1 MMATILQIKRNVGN
15 TVVAEP
21 TLLAGELAF
30 AKGGFTSTGPDN
42 ALIVGDGTAFQVLVG
57 AKRQLELSGNQ
68 TIASGTKTWAA
79 GSRLAIEVADL
90 NVKGGAAG
98 DVIVTDGAGNLTW
111 GAAAANVSADGT
123 TIVADAN
130 GVLSVSVAGI
140 ADGVTVKDVSGK
152 LTVNKAVT
160 ANIEAGVADAFIDT
174 AVLKT
179 GVLGAGLSTLVTGAK
194 TVVPAINEL
203 HSQILSMTG
212 NIQYAGTLD
221 AATGDI
227 TPATSVP
234 NVPANIADVDPT
246 LTKHYFWIVTNPGSE
261 VGTGNTVA
269 AQKQDWVASDGTKLT
284 TLNYGLAS
292 VAAAN
297 VAYTPGSNVYA
308 VSDNVQAAIDELDVA
323 LRGPIDGGVF

>member
-1 MMATILQIKRNVGN
+1 LSTIIQIKRNVGN

-21 TLLAGELAF
+21 TLLSGELAF

-79 GSRLAIEVADL
+79 GAKLAIEVADL

-130 GVLSVSVAGI
+130 GVLSVNVAGI
-140 ADGVTVKDVSGK
+140 ADGITIKDVSGK

-179 GVLGAGLSTLVTGAK
+179 DVLGAGLSTLVTGAK

-227 TPATSVP
+227 TPATNVP

-269 AQKQDWVASDGTKLT
+269 AQKQDWVASDGTKMT

-308 VSDNVQAAIDELDVA
+308 VSNNVQAAIDELDVA

>member
-1 MMATILQIKRNVGN
+1 MSTIIQIKRNVGN

-21 TLLAGELAF
+21 TLLSGELAF

-79 GSRLAIEVADL
+79 GAKLAIEVADL

-130 GVLSVSVAGI
+130 GVLSVNVAGI
-140 ADGVTVKDVSGK
+140 ADGITIKDVSGK

-179 GVLGAGLSTLVTGAK
+179 DVLGAGLSTLVTGAK

-227 TPATSVP
+227 TPATNVP

-308 VSDNVQAAIDELDVA
+308 VSNNVQAAIDELDVA

>member
-1 MMATILQIKRNVGN
+1 LSTIIQIKRNVGN

-21 TLLAGELAF
+21 TLLSGELAF

-79 GSRLAIEVADL
+79 GAKLAIEVADL

-130 GVLSVSVAGI
+130 GVLSVNVAGI
-140 ADGVTVKDVSGK
+140 ADGITIKDVSGK

-179 GVLGAGLSTLVTGAK
+179 DVLGAGLSTLVTGAK

-227 TPATSVP
+227 TPATNVP

-308 VSDNVQAAIDELDVA
+308 VSNNVQAAIDELDVA

>member
-1 MMATILQIKRNVGN
+1 
-15 TVVAEP
+15 
-21 TLLAGELAF
+21 LAF
-30 AKGGFTSTGPDN
+30 ATGGFTSTGPDN

-79 GSRLAIEVADL
+79 GAKLAIEVADL

-130 GVLSVSVAGI
+130 GVLSVNVAGI
-140 ADGVTVKDVSGK
+140 ADGITIKDVSGK

-179 GVLGAGLSTLVTGAK
+179 DVLGAGLSTLVTGAK

-227 TPATSVP
+227 TPATNVP

-308 VSDNVQAAIDELDVA
+308 VSNNVQAAIDELDVA